1 MVSSDAAAAS
11 GTAARA
17 RPIDYP
23 AFLHAADDAAAVGQ
37 RWYIRLV
44 QADVALIIVGALTG
58 ALSSLGP
65 PRWQQTAAVVSAV
78 TLGTGAIMRW
88 VNRSRRPN
96 RAWFDGRAIAE
107 SIKTN
112 SWRYMMRTEPF
123 AGPDYEAEARFVGD
137 LLEILKARQDFSLSG
152 EGTGEGQITA
162 SMRQLRAE
170 PFDVRRSTY
179 LERRLKDQIVWYLG
193 RAVHHQHR
201 ARLYFAMGLAAE
213 LSAVAWAIVRIGFP
227 GTLNLIGVF
236 TSLAVAATALS
247 QVHSHDELGSRYA
260 LAAQELMAIRTLAE
274 SSDESKFPDVVK
286 DGEGAISR
294 EHTMWIAKR
303 T

>member
-1 MVSSDAAAAS
+1 MATSDAAAIS
-11 GTAARA
+11 QTAGLA
-17 RPIDYP
+17 RPIAYP
-23 AFLHAADDAAAVGQ
+23 AFLKAADNAASVGQ

-44 QADVALIIVGALTG
+44 RADIGLIIAGALTG
-58 ALSSLGP
+58 ALSALGP
-65 PRWQQTAAVVSAV
+65 PGWQKTTAVVSAIL
-78 TLGTGAIMRW
+78 LGTGAIMRW

-112 SWRYMMRTEPF
+112 SWRYMMRTDPF
-123 AGPDYEAEARFVGD
+123 AGSDSEAEARFIGD
-137 LLEILKARQDFSLSG
+137 LLDILKARQELSFPG
-152 EGTGEGQITA
+152 VESGEGQITA
-162 SMRQLRAE
+162 SMRLLRAE

-179 LERRLKDQIVWYLG
+179 LERRLKDQIVWYSS
-193 RAVHHQHR
+193 RAVRHQHR
-201 ARLYFAMGLAAE
+201 ARLYFAIGLAAE
-213 LSAVAWAIVRIGFP
+213 LSAVAWAIVRVAYP

-247 QVHSHDELGSRYA
+247 QVHSHDELGGRYA
-260 LAAQELMAIRTLAE
+260 VAALELSAIRTLAE
-274 SSDESKFPDVVK
+274 SADESKFSDVVK